1 MFSGTVLSDLNR
13 QTYKDLNY
21 DLYDSTLNGVV
32 AAVRMEFLV
41 ILGNSPALFAR
52 SDILNALHGNI
63 QHGFPPIGDP
73 LQAAMAAEETC
84 DQPHSLPYH
93 QVINE

>member
-32 AAVRMEFLV
+32 AAVRMQFLV
-41 ILGNSPALFAR
+41 FLEIL
-52 SDILNALHGNI
+52 LNCLQRVTFLI
-63 QHGFPPIGDP
+63 RFVLLTGDP

-93 QVINE
+93 QVFNE

>member
-32 AAVRMEFLV
+32 AAVRMKF
-41 ILGNSPALFAR
+41 INATRIALFF
-52 SDILNALHGNI
+52 SYS
-63 QHGFPPIGDP
+63 
-73 LQAAMAAEETC
+73 T
-84 DQPHSLPYH
+84 
-93 QVINE
+93 